1 MPAFGFGTITSQG
14 VGSNLNIAGIV
25 DSLMAIERIPLD
37 RLAAQR
43 TSFDAKI
50 SSLGSIKSA
59 LSTFETALAGLK
71 SGTGILSNQAVS
83 SDTNFLTATGTS
95 GAIAGNYS
103 FEISQLA
110 QRQKVVATGQADQ
123 TATIGTGT
131 STTLTID
138 QGIISGGTFDS
149 ATGTYSG
156 ATFTAGATASFDVV
170 IDSTNNTLEGIR
182 DAINA
187 ADGGVTATIINDGDA
202 TNPYRLV
209 LSSANSG
216 SSESIRIGVAGE
228 ADLSTLLSQDPAGT
242 QNLSE
247 KVTAQDALFTVDGID
262 IIKSSNTVTDVISGV
277 TLDLSAV
284 TTGPVTVAVSQ
295 DTDAAKTAIESF
307 ITAFNDL
314 RELIKAET
322 DSGFGGGTAGA
333 LASDSST
340 RQILSLV
347 RNALS
352 QAPTGITGS
361 YQNLSSIGVTF
372 QRDGTLALD
381 ESVLNTAIQD
391 DSTNV
396 AELFSAADGYATR
409 LDNIVST
416 MLVFNGSIDLRTNAF
431 KDRISGIEDRESEL
445 ELRLERVESRL
456 RSRFTALDVLVAS
469 LNSTNGALSQQ
480 LGSLSANFLA
490 GR

>member
-14 VGSNLNIAGIV
+14 VGSNLNISGIV
-25 DSLMAIERIPLD
+25 DSLMAIERVPLD

-71 SGTGILSNQAVS
+71 AGTGILANKAVS
-83 SDTNFLTATGTS
+83 SNTDFLTATGTS
-95 GAIAGNYS
+95 GAIAGSYS
-103 FEISQLA
+103 FEVSQLA
-110 QRQKVVATGQADQ
+110 QRQKVVASGQADA
-123 TATIGTGT
+123 TAAIGGGT

-138 QGIISGGTFDS
+138 QGTISGGTFDPVS
-149 ATGTYSG
+149 GTYSG
-156 ATFTAGATASFDVV
+156 AAFAAGADPSFDVV
-170 IDSTNNTLEGIR
+170 IDSANNTLEGIR

-209 LSSANSG
+209 LSSSDSG
-216 SSESIRIGVAGE
+216 SSESIRIAVAGE
-228 ADLSTLLSQDPAGT
+228 ASLSSLLSQDPAGT

-247 KVTAQDALFTVDGID
+247 KVTAQDALFTVDGINVT
-262 IIKSSNTVTDVISGV
+262 KSSNTVADVISGV
-277 TLDLSAV
+277 TLDLAAV
-284 TTGPVTVAVSQ
+284 TTGPVTVTVSQ
-295 DTDAAKTAIESF
+295 DTDAAKTAVESF
-307 ITAFNDL
+307 VTSFNEL
-314 RELIKAET
+314 RELVNTET
-322 DSGFGGGTAGA
+322 SSGTGGGTVGA

-361 YQNLSSIGVTF
+361 YKNLSSIGVTF
-372 QRDGTLALD
+372 QRDGTLGLD
-381 ESVLNTAIQD
+381 ESLLNTAIQD

-409 LDNIVST
+409 LDDIVST

-431 KDRISGIEDRESEL
+431 KDRISGIEDREAAF

-456 RSRFTALDVLVAS
+456 RSRFTALDVLVSS

-490 GR
+490 GG